1 MIDSNGPPRAAD
13 DASAPKI
20 MTYRLSDEPEAL
32 ALKSNFNGIFPPLK
46 TAQIGASGVLLIQYL
61 LLKRGIDSSLMTTD
75 DGIDLVAYSPSR
87 REALTVQVKTCL
99 KPKRA
104 GGKGALTLDWWLRSD
119 SPAQLVG
126 LVDLESNQVWMFWH
140 DEFVGRAQQKPEGRM
155 HLYFYLD
162 EGFKARPDC
171 HRRDF
176 ETFRL
181 EGRIEEIFGPP
192 HAG

>member
-1 MIDSNGPPRAAD
+1 MIDNNGALGAAD
-13 DASAPKI
+13 EAPTTET
-20 MTYRLSDEPEAL
+20 MSHRMSGDPEAL
-32 ALKSNFNGIFPPLK
+32 ALRPNFNGVFPPLK

-75 DGIDLVAYSPSR
+75 DGIDLVAYSPR
-87 REALTVQVKTCL
+87 RRKALTVQVKTCL

-104 GGKGALTLDWWLRSD
+104 GGKGAPTLDWWLRSD

-162 EGFKARPDC
+162 EDFKARPDC

-176 ETFRL
+176 EAFRL
-181 EGRIEEIFGPP
+181 ESRIDEIFGPQ
-192 HAG
+192 AVG